1 METMKQKNFE
11 IKPYQRLLKQIK
23 FENVRSQYTDRE
35 IQMELLYSNSLLFEQ
50 LQLTQKNTNIIKIIV
65 LIFAILSVLIG
76 LLIGL
81 GII

>member
-1 METMKQKNFE
+1 MKEKKFE

-23 FENVRSQYTDRE
+23 FEKARGEYTDRE

-50 LQLTQKNTNIIKIIV
+50 LQRTQKNTNIIKIIV
-65 LIFAILSVLIG
+65 LIFVVLSVLIG

-81 GII
+81 GIID